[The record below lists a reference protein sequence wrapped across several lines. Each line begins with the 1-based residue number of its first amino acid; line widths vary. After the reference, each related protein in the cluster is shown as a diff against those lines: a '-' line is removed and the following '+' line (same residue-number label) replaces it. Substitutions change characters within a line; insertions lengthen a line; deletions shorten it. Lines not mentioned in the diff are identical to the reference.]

1 MKNPVPYILRDQTLW
16 LSPERCILWEEEN
29 TLIVADLHLGKSGHF
44 RKEGI
49 GIPQR
54 IYKADLQRLMAQL
67 YLYKA
72 DRLIIAGDFTHST
85 ANKELDLFLKW
96 RKDFSLLQIDL
107 VKGNHDI
114 LADNWYAAADIQVH
128 EWKLAA
134 GPFLFLHDKKAEK
147 DLNEE
152 ELKKYRFTG
161 HLHPAITLKGKGR
174 QTLRFPCYYFTKEA
188 AVLPAFSR
196 FTGGFKVEPKK
207 GEQVFALVDDGIMEL
222 S

>member
-1 MKNPVPYILRDQTLW
+1 MKNPVPHIIRQQTFW
-16 LSPERCILWEEEN
+16 VSPERCLLWEEEN

-49 GIPQR
+49 GIPQS

-96 RKDFSLLQIDL
+96 RKDFSLLHIDL

-114 LADNWYAAADIQVH
+114 LADSWYEAAGIRVSSR
-128 EWKLAA
+128 KLQA
-134 GPFLFLHDKKAEK
+134 GPFLFLHDLKAAA
-147 DLNEE
+147 DLSDEE
-152 ELKKYRFTG
+152 RSSYLFTG
-161 HLHPAITLKGKGR
+161 HMHPAVTLKGKGK
-174 QTLRFPCYYFTKEA
+174 QSLRFPCFYFTKEY

-196 FTGGFKVEPKK
+196 FTGGYKVQPAKD
-207 GEQVFALVDDGIMEL
+207 EQVYALVEGGL
-222 S
+222 LLLP